1 MRNNKWL
8 TLVASALLLG
18 LLGAS
23 TANADALQ
31 DIKKKGTL
39 VVGSKADYRPFG
51 FLDPSG
57 KIIGFEPD
65 LAADVAKRLG
75 VKLELIPVVA
85 SNRIQFL
92 QQGKIDLMIATMSD
106 TPERRKIVD
115 IVDPDYYASGTN
127 VMAKKSENLKSWE
140 QLKGKKV
147 CLIQGS

>member
-8 TLVASALLLG
+8 TLVASAMLLG

-65 LAADVAKRLG
+65 LCDGQR
-75 VKLELIPVVA
+75 
-85 SNRIQFL
+85 Q
-92 QQGKIDLMIATMSD
+92 
-106 TPERRKIVD
+106 
-115 IVDPDYYASGTN
+115 
-127 VMAKKSENLKSWE
+127 NLS
-140 QLKGKKV
+140 
-147 CLIQGS
+147 